1 MGNGQLTLS
10 QQLDNTQGRV
20 RAGQSLAITAR
31 QIINR
36 ETNAQGTGIEAASL
50 TLSARRLDNTH
61 GALRA
66 SAQLVATVR
75 QALDNVAGLISS
87 GGELTVQDD
96 AQGQT
101 LSIHNLRGTLIAG
114 TEGRSPPPH

>member
-1 MGNGQLTLS
+1 MDALTLEAAQLNNHSGEITSLGNGQLTLS

-75 QALDNVAGLISS
+75 QAL
-87 GGELTVQDD
+87 E
-96 AQGQT
+96 
-101 LSIHNLRGTLIAG
+101 
-114 TEGRSPPPH
+114 